1 MTCASVIDTCSLWEG
16 ALDSQWPLRHLRAL
30 ADESGDAGVGDGHF
44 RLREQQGQR
53 PAGGKMGAFLEESVC
68 GSVWYS
74 LERDQMA
81 GQKQK

>member
-1 MTCASVIDTCSLWEG
+1 MTCASVIDTYSLWEG

-30 ADESGDAGVGDGHF
+30 TDESGDAGVGDGHF
-44 RLREQQGQR
+44 RLREQQR
-53 PAGGKMGAFLEESVC
+53 PAGGKMWAFLEESVC

-74 LERDQMA
+74 LECDQMV